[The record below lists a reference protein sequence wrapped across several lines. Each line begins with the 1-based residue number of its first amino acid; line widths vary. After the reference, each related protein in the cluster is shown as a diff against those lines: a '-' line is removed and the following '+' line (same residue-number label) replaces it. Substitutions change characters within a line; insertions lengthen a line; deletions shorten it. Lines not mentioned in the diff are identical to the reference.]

1 MRASPVNIYI
11 VKALPVGSAG
21 HRYRNANQD
30 NAVQLRMFLP
40 MCMSSTIRRWRL
52 SRRYRDTARQLHA
65 LTPRDL
71 SALGIPRA
79 DIDRL
84 ACAAARSEFS

>member
-1 MRASPVNIYI
+1 
-11 VKALPVGSAG
+11 
-21 HRYRNANQD
+21 
-30 NAVQLRMFLP
+30 MFLP

-71 SALGIPRA
+71 RALGIPRTE
-79 DIDRL
+79 IDRL
-84 ACAAARSEFS
+84 ACAAARSEFG